1 MAAPNPH
8 QEPFTRLSPQQARE
22 MVEQGGVQFI
32 DVREPN
38 EYADGHARGARL
50 VPLNTIF
57 TDPGQIAEGE
67 PVVFICK
74 VGQRSALAA
83 EYAAA
88 IGRSDLYNVE
98 GGTDAWAEAGL
109 PMEG

>member
-1 MAAPNPH
+1 MTSRNPH
-8 QEPFTRLSPQQARE
+8 EEPFTRLSPSAAKE
-22 MVEQGGVQFI
+22 MVESGGVQFI
-32 DVREPN
+32 DVREPQ
-38 EYADGHARGARL
+38 EYAEGHAAGARL

-57 TDPGQIAEGE
+57 TNTGQIAAGE

-88 IGRSDLYNVE
+88 IGWERLYNVE
-98 GGTDAWAEAGL
+98 GGTDAWKEAGL
-109 PMEG
+109 PIE